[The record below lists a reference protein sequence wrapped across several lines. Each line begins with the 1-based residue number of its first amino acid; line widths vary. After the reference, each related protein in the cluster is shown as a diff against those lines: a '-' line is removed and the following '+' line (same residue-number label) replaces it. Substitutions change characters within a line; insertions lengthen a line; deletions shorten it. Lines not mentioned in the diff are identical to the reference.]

1 MALIREVDV
10 AATHDLRR
18 LVLREG
24 RADADVGYDIDQLPD
39 TVHLAAV
46 DDDAGVVAVATWTP
60 SPTDHRPG
68 ARAWRL
74 RGMAVHPDA
83 QGGGVGSALL
93 AAGVQRARDRGAE
106 VLWADGRDSALP
118 FYERHGWSVE
128 GGGFL
133 AANGV
138 PHHVVVLDLGPTG
151 P

>member
-1 MALIREVDV
+1 MIRQVDV
-10 AATHDLRR
+10 ADTHDLRR

-24 RADADVGYDIDQLPD
+24 QPDADVDYDVDGSAD
-39 TVHLAAV
+39 SFHLAAL
-46 DDDAGVVAVATWTP
+46 DADGSVIGVATWAP
-60 SPTDHRPG
+60 CPTEHRPG

-93 AAGVQRARDRGAE
+93 DAAVERLRGQGVE
-106 VLWADGRDSALP
+106 VLWADGRDAALP

-128 GGGFL
+128 GEGFL
-133 AANGV
+133 AANDV
-138 PHHVVVLDLGPTG
+138 PHHVVVLDLRPTG